1 MVTVRCLISV
11 QNGWTLYQLDVNN
24 AFLYGDLVEDVYM
37 TLPPG
42 YFSKN
47 ETKVCKLVKS
57 LYGLKQAPRKWNE
70 KLTWALLEIGFIQSK
85 CDYSLYVKSD
95 DIFIAVLVYVDDI
108 VLTGNNFNEVEK
120 LKDHLK
126 SKFMI
131 KDLGVLKYFLGIE
144 ILPTDFGL
152 CLSQRKYC
160 LELLHEF
167 GLLGAKPMNTPIEQ
181 KVSIAFESSSK
192 DPLLDNITE
201 YQKLVGKLIYLTLT
215 RPDISYAVHCM
226 RYRKLSPGKGIGIFK
241 GNSPLVLSA
250 WSDADWAKCAA
261 TRKSVTGFCV
271 FLGGSLVSWKSKKQ
285 TTVAKSSAE
294 AEYRAMTAM
303 ACEIMWLHNLLQ
315 ELNVRPAIHT
325 NGSIQIAANPV
336 FHDKTKHFEIDI
348 HFIREKVV
356 SGFVKTVKVKSEEN
370 VSDIFTKGLDATQ
383 HMFLC
388 KKLKMF
394 DCFHAKLEEGFR
406 TVVDETWS
414 SDLIVCQKIVSV
426 GKPAYSYSFRTLRMI
441 FPYERIREASER
453 RTISGHVQEKD
464 VKRANISLMCSIYL
478 IEGCMN
484 KNVSSPN

>member
-1 MVTVRCLISV
+1 MVTVRCLISIVV

-47 ETKVCKLVKS
+47 ETQVCKLVKS

-85 CDYSLYVKSD
+85 CDYSLYVKSVD

-215 RPDISYAVHCM
+215 RPDISYDVHCLSQYM
-226 RYRKLSPGKGIGIFK
+226 HAPLLSHFKLAFRVLRYLKLYPGKGIGIFK

-250 WSDADWAKCAA
+250 WSDANWAKCAA
-261 TRKSVTGFCV
+261 TRKSVTEFYV

-315 ELNVRPAIHT
+315 ELNVRPAIPI
-325 NGSIQIAANPV
+325 NM
-336 FHDKTKHFEIDI
+336 
-348 HFIREKVV
+348 
-356 SGFVKTVKVKSEEN
+356 
-370 VSDIFTKGLDATQ
+370 L
-383 HMFLC
+383 
-388 KKLKMF
+388 
-394 DCFHAKLEEGFR
+394 FR
-406 TVVDETWS
+406 
-414 SDLIVCQKIVSV
+414 
-426 GKPAYSYSFRTLRMI
+426 
-441 FPYERIREASER
+441 
-453 RTISGHVQEKD
+453 
-464 VKRANISLMCSIYL
+464 
-478 IEGCMN
+478 
-484 KNVSSPN
+484 